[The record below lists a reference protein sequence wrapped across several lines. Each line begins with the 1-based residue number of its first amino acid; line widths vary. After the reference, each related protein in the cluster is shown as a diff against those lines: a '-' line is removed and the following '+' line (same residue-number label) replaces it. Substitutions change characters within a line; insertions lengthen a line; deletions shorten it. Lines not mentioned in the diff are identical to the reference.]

1 MSVTGF
7 LRDESGA
14 VTTDWVMLS
23 AGLVVLGI
31 GAVGISS
38 GGVENLSYSVADEL
52 LSDSAVANYR
62 YFGTTYEDYIRSVTW
77 ESRTVDQQLDL
88 FHQLV
93 DPAQNSDAQLL
104 SEHQLWTDLAEDE
117 DYPDMVLAMERV
129 ALIEVAL
136 DARGLEPV
144 A

>member
-1 MSVTGF
+1 MSMAGF

-14 VTTDWVMLS
+14 VTADWVVLS

-38 GGVENLSYSVADEL
+38 GGVETLSHSVADEL
-52 LSDSAVANYR
+52 LPDSTMANYR
-62 YFGTTYEDYIRSVTW
+62 YFGTTYEGYIRSVSW
-77 ESRTVDQQLDL
+77 VSRTTGQQLDL
-88 FHQLV
+88 FQQLV

-104 SEHQLWTDLAEDE
+104 SEHQLWTGLAEDE
-117 DYPDMVLAMERV
+117 TYPDMVLAMERV

-136 DARGLEPV
+136 DARGLE
-144 A
+144 